1 MIQYA
6 THTAD
11 CVGSFVHKWGGKVNE
26 KNLIPNSE
34 RSPIEVREN
43 GRKGGIKSGEVR
55 REQKTYR
62 DMAKA
67 MLSAKITDE
76 NILNELKAYGLSET
90 DVKAYTLLGMIK
102 ASANGSHNAFD
113 RLMELI
119 GEKEQNQNENV
130 IAKLDK
136 VLGDIDEVMNN
147 GKT

>member
-1 MIQYA
+1 MAKKDLIPLNQR
-6 THTAD
+6 TKD
-11 CVGSFVHKWGGKVNE
+11 EQKKICSKGGK
-26 KNLIPNSE
+26 
-34 RSPIEVREN
+34 
-43 GRKGGIKSGEVR
+43 KSGEVR

-67 MLSAKITDE
+67 MLSATITDE

-113 RLMELI
+113 RLIELI

-147 GKT
+147 GET

>member
-1 MIQYA
+1 MN
-6 THTAD
+6 D
-11 CVGSFVHKWGGKVNE
+11 

-34 RSPIEVREN
+34 RSPNEVREN

-62 DMAKA
+62 EMAKA
-67 MLSAKITDE
+67 MLSATITDE
-76 NILNELKAYGLSET
+76 NILNELQAYGLSET

-102 ASANGSHNAFD
+102 ASGNGSHNAFD

-147 GKT
+147 GET

>member
-1 MIQYA
+1 M
-6 THTAD
+6 
-11 CVGSFVHKWGGKVNE
+11 NE

-34 RSPIEVREN
+34 RSPNEVREN

-62 DMAKA
+62 EMAKA
-67 MLSAKITDE
+67 MLSATITDE
-76 NILNELKAYGLSET
+76 NILNELQAYGLSET

-102 ASANGSHNAFD
+102 ASGNGSHNAFD

-136 VLGDIDEVMNN
+136 VLGDIDEVMKN
-147 GKT
+147 GET

>member
-1 MIQYA
+1 MLL
-6 THTAD
+6 
-11 CVGSFVHKWGGKVNE
+11 WGDRVNE

-34 RSPIEVREN
+34 RSPSEVREN
-43 GRKGGIKSGEVR
+43 GRKGGKKSGEVR

-67 MLSAKITDE
+67 MLSATITDK

-102 ASANGSHNAFD
+102 ASGNGSHNAFD

-147 GKT
+147 E

>member
-1 MIQYA
+1 MN
-6 THTAD
+6 
-11 CVGSFVHKWGGKVNE
+11 NE
-26 KNLIPNSE
+26 NLIPLNKRPQRE
-34 RSPIEVREN
+34 RKEIA
-43 GRKGGIKSGEVR
+43 RKGAIATNKKKV
-55 REQKTYR
+55 EQKTYR

-67 MLSAKITDE
+67 MLSATITDK

-102 ASANGSHNAFD
+102 ASGNGSHNAFD

-147 GKT
+147 GET

>member
-1 MIQYA
+1 MN
-6 THTAD
+6 
-11 CVGSFVHKWGGKVNE
+11 NE
-26 KNLIPNSE
+26 NLIPLNKRPQRE
-34 RSPIEVREN
+34 RKEIA
-43 GRKGGIKSGEVR
+43 RKGAIATNKKKA
-55 REQKTYR
+55 EQKTYR

-67 MLSAKITDE
+67 MLSATITDE

-102 ASANGSHNAFD
+102 ASGNGSHNAFD

-147 GKT
+147 GET

>member
-1 MIQYA
+1 MAKKDLIPLNQR
-6 THTAD
+6 TKD
-11 CVGSFVHKWGGKVNE
+11 EQKKICSKGGK
-26 KNLIPNSE
+26 
-34 RSPIEVREN
+34 
-43 GRKGGIKSGEVR
+43 KSGEVR

-62 DMAKA
+62 EMAKA
-67 MLSAKITDE
+67 MLSATITDE
-76 NILNELKAYGLSET
+76 DILNELQAYGLSET

-102 ASANGSHNAFD
+102 ASGNGSHNAFD

-147 GKT
+147 GET

>member
-1 MIQYA
+1 M
-6 THTAD
+6 
-11 CVGSFVHKWGGKVNE
+11 NE

-34 RSPIEVREN
+34 RSPKEVREN
-43 GRKGGIKSGEVR
+43 GRKGGIKSGQVR

-62 DMAKA
+62 EMAKA
-67 MLSAKITDE
+67 MLSATITDE
-76 NILNELKAYGLSET
+76 NILNELQAYGLSET

-102 ASANGSHNAFD
+102 ASGNGSHNAFD

-136 VLGDIDEVMNN
+136 VLGDIDEVMNY
-147 GKT
+147 GET

>member
-1 MIQYA
+1 LAKKDLIPFNQRTEEEQKKIASM
-6 THTAD
+6 
-11 CVGSFVHKWGGKVNE
+11 GGK
-26 KNLIPNSE
+26 
-34 RSPIEVREN
+34 
-43 GRKGGIKSGEVR
+43 KSGKVR

-62 DMAKA
+62 EMAKA
-67 MLSAKITDE
+67 MLSATITDE

-102 ASANGSHNAFD
+102 ASGNGSHNAFD

-147 GKT
+147 GET

>member
-1 MIQYA
+1 MAQKDLIPLNQR
-6 THTAD
+6 TKEEQKEI
-11 CVGSFVHKWGGKVNE
+11 CSKGGK
-26 KNLIPNSE
+26 
-34 RSPIEVREN
+34 
-43 GRKGGIKSGEVR
+43 KSGEVR

-67 MLSAKITDE
+67 MLSATITDE
-76 NILNELKAYGLSET
+76 NILNELQAYGLNET

-102 ASANGSHNAFD
+102 ASGNGSHNAFD

-147 GKT
+147 GET

>member
-1 MIQYA
+1 MAKKDLIPLNQR
-6 THTAD
+6 TKD
-11 CVGSFVHKWGGKVNE
+11 EQKKICSKGGK
-26 KNLIPNSE
+26 
-34 RSPIEVREN
+34 
-43 GRKGGIKSGEVR
+43 KSGEVR

-67 MLSAKITDE
+67 MLSATITDE
-76 NILNELKAYGLSET
+76 NILNELQAYGLSET

-102 ASANGSHNAFD
+102 ASGNGSHNAFD

-147 GKT
+147 E

>member
-1 MIQYA
+1 MAKKDLIPLNQR
-6 THTAD
+6 TKD
-11 CVGSFVHKWGGKVNE
+11 EQKKICSKGGK
-26 KNLIPNSE
+26 
-34 RSPIEVREN
+34 
-43 GRKGGIKSGEVR
+43 KSGEVR

-67 MLSAKITDE
+67 MLSATITDE

-147 GKT
+147 E